1 MIEINV
7 CPSTLQE
14 GFESFSPAARKLL
27 FDGRDVSHILDFDS
41 PNNDDA
47 DNEAYLKNVGRIS
60 LSGVQPKASL
70 VVNDHHHLV
79 KPDDGE
85 RGTYILKP
93 APSSYALLDRKYCP
107 ANEHLTMQLA
117 SQVYHIE
124 TAANTICFF
133 RDGEAAYL
141 CRRFDIG
148 PKGQKYSQEDF
159 ASLAGLTKANGGSDY
174 KYCNLSYEECAD
186 IIRKYVKAAPVDI
199 LKFFRIV
206 VFNYLTLND
215 DAHLKN
221 FSLINRG
228 DGEYHLAPAYDLIN
242 TSLHLSTSRIF
253 ALDKGL
259 FKEGM
264 KLTDTK
270 GVDRKDFEVFGQ
282 RIGLSDRLIKRELNF
297 FATEHALAKELI
309 DRSFLSESL
318 KRNYWLSYNY
328 RRTMLVLGKEL
339 GVK

>member
-1 MIEINV
+1 MIEISI

-14 GFESFSPAARKLL
+14 GFTTYSPVARKLL
-27 FDGRDVSHILDFDS
+27 FDGKEVSHILDFNS
-41 PNNDDA
+41 PNNDEA
-47 DNEAYLKNVGRIS
+47 DNDFYLKNVGRIS

-70 VVNDHHHLV
+70 LVNDEGHLV
-79 KPDDGE
+79 RPAENE

-93 APSSYALLDRKYCP
+93 APSSYALLDRKHCP

-124 TAANTICFF
+124 TAANALCFF

-141 CRRFDIG
+141 CRRFDVG
-148 PKGQKYSQEDF
+148 NNGQKYQQEDF
-159 ASLAGLTKANGGSDY
+159 ASLAGLTKANGGSDF
-174 KYCNLSYEECAD
+174 KYSNLSYEECAD
-186 IIRKYVKAAPVDI
+186 IIHRYTVASPIEI

-206 VFNYLTLND
+206 MFNYLTLND

-242 TSLHLSTSRIF
+242 TSLHLNEPRIF

-264 KLTDTK
+264 QLSDTRSI
-270 GVDRKDFEVFGQ
+270 GRKDFEEFGH
-282 RIGLSDRLIKRELNF
+282 RIGLAERIVKRELDT
-297 FATEHALAKELI
+297 FAKEIPLAKELI
-309 DRSFLSESL
+309 YRSFLSESL

-328 RRTMLVLGKEL
+328 RRKTLSF
-339 GVK
+339 

>member
-1 MIEINV
+1 MSTIDINV

-14 GFESFSPAARKLL
+14 GFTAYSPATRKLL
-27 FDGRDVSHILDFDS
+27 FDGREVSHILDFDS
-41 PNNDDA
+41 PNNDQA
-47 DNEAYLKNVGRIS
+47 DNTAYLKNVGRIS

-70 VVNDHHHLV
+70 IV
-79 KPDDGE
+79 GE
-85 RGTYILKP
+85 NNQLTKSAENQRGTYILKP

-117 SQVYHIE
+117 SQVYRIE
-124 TAANTICFF
+124 TAANALCFF

-141 CRRFDIG
+141 CRRFDVG
-148 PKGQKYSQEDF
+148 LDGQKYSQEDF
-159 ASLAGLTKANGGSDY
+159 ASIAGLTDANGGSNY

-186 IIRKYVKAAPVDI
+186 IIRRYVKAAPVEI
-199 LKFFRIV
+199 LKFFRLV

-242 TSLHLSTSRIF
+242 TSLHLHMPRIF

-264 KLTDTK
+264 HLTGTRTV
-270 GVDRKDFEVFGQ
+270 GRKDFEEFGR
-282 RIGLSDRLIKRELNF
+282 RIDLTERMVKRELDN
-297 FATEHALAKELI
+297 FATEQPMAKSLI
-309 DRSFLSESL
+309 DRSFLSDSL
-318 KRNYWLSYNY
+318 KRGYWLSYNY
-328 RRTMLVLGKEL
+328 RRATLAFDR
-339 GVK
+339 

>member
-14 GFESFSPAARKLL
+14 GFSTYSPAALRQL
-27 FDGRDVSHILDFDS
+27 FDGQNVSHILDFDS
-41 PNNDDA
+41 PNNDSS
-47 DNEAYLKNVGRIS
+47 DNESYMKNVGRIS

-70 VVNDHHHLV
+70 LVNANHQLT
-79 KPDDGE
+79 KPAEGE

-93 APSSYALLDRKYCP
+93 APNSYALYERKYCP
-107 ANEHLTMQLA
+107 ANEHLTMQIA

-124 TAANTICFF
+124 TAANGLCFF
-133 RDGEAAYL
+133 KNGEAAYI
-141 CRRFDIG
+141 CRRFDVG
-148 PKGQKYSQEDF
+148 SGGMKYLQEDF
-159 ASLAGLTKANGGSDY
+159 AASLAGLTDANGGSDF
-174 KYCNLSYEECAD
+174 KYSNLSYEECTD
-186 IIRKYVKAAPVDI
+186 IIRRYVKAAPVEI

-242 TSLHLSTSRIF
+242 TSLHLNMPRIF

-264 KLTDTK
+264 QMSDTNSVK
-270 GVDRKDFEVFGQ
+270 RKDFEEFGH
-282 RIGLSDRLIKRELNF
+282 RIGLSLRLVNRELEA
-297 FATEHALAKELI
+297 FAADYPLVKELI
-309 DRSFLSESL
+309 DHSFLSNTL
-318 KRNYWLSYNY
+318 KRDYWLSYKY
-328 RRTMLVLGKEL
+328 RRNTLSF
-339 GVK
+339 

>member
-14 GFESFSPAARKLL
+14 GFATYSPAARKQL
-27 FDGRDVSHILDFDS
+27 FDGKEVSHILDFDS
-41 PNNDDA
+41 PNNDSS
-47 DNEAYLKNVGRIS
+47 DNEAYLENVGRIS

-70 VVNDHHHLV
+70 VVNDEGRLE
-79 KPDDGE
+79 KPAEDE

-93 APSSYALLDRKYCP
+93 APSSYALLNRKYCP

-124 TAANTICFF
+124 TAANALCFF

-141 CRRFDIG
+141 CRRFDVG
-148 PKGQKYSQEDF
+148 PDGQKYSQEDF
-159 ASLAGLTKANGGSDY
+159 ASLAGLTNANGGSDY
-174 KYCNLSYEECAD
+174 KYNNLSYEECAD
-186 IIRKYVKAAPVDI
+186 IIRRYVTAAPVEI

-221 FSLINRG
+221 FSLISRG

-242 TSLHLSTSRIF
+242 TSLHLSTPRIF

-264 KLTDTK
+264 HLSDTRIV
-270 GVDRKDFEVFGQ
+270 GRKDFEEFGL
-282 RIGLSDRLIKRELNF
+282 RIGLSERVVKRELNI
-297 FATEHALAKELI
+297 FATEQHLAKELI

-318 KRNYWLSYNY
+318 KQSYLLSYNY
-328 RRTMLVLGKEL
+328 RRTTLA
-339 GVK
+339 